1 MTTLTHQQN
10 FPKQLS
16 PLRQGRMELMV
27 DLLYF
32 MEVVHEDPDSNL
44 VQWHYLNAD
53 TFNNLY
59 DIYGIPQEQAEIVI
73 DDLATNGLVVINGG
87 WILELTKKGL
97 ELGERIY
104 MHQEAKFEIK
114 RESLRSPPRS
124 LNL

>member
-16 PLRQGRMELMV
+16 PLRQARMELLV

-44 VQWHYLNAD
+44 VQWQYLNAD

-87 WILELTKKGL
+87 WILELTQKGL
-97 ELGERIY
+97 ELGEQIY
-104 MHQEAKFEIK
+104 MHKEAEFEIE
-114 RESLRSPPRS
+114 RERLRSPLRS